1 MNTKI
6 YFYNSTKTMRQHE
19 NKLYQKLAKNFLTK
33 IKAAVIHILQNKFRV
48 I

>member
-6 YFYNSTKTMRQHE
+6 YFHNSKTMRQHE
-19 NKLYQKLAKNFLTK
+19 NKLYQKMAKNFLTK
-33 IKAAVIHILQNKFRV
+33 IKAAIIHILQNKFRV